1 MYSRDLGCSM
11 EGQGLLWWLSGKK
24 SACNVGDAGDTG
36 LTPGS
41 ERFPGEGNSNP
52 FQYSGLGDSMDRG
65 AW

>member
-1 MYSRDLGCSM
+1 MAH
-11 EGQGLLWWLSGKK
+11 GKEFA
-24 SACNVGDAGDTG
+24 SNVGDAGDTG